1 MSTSTTTPRDRSD
14 YSDAHYVLSTNPISG
29 ELSYADR
36 GVWLTKDSA
45 TKFASYWNLELA
57 WLGTTHTVYS
67 TKELQ
72 ALIDSGVR
80 IKSY

>member
-1 MSTSTTTPRDRSD
+1 MTTSTTTPRSSSD

-29 ELSYADR
+29 ELSYAHY
-36 GVWLTKDSA
+36 GAWLTKDSA
-45 TKFASYWNLELA
+45 TKFASDKSAELA
-57 WLGTTHTVYS
+57 WLGTTYTVYS

-80 IKSY
+80 IKL

>member
-1 MSTSTTTPRDRSD
+1 MNTSTTTTRSRSD

-29 ELSYADR
+29 ELSYAHY
-36 GVWLTKDSA
+36 GAWLTKESA
-45 TKFASYWNLELA
+45 TKFASDKDAELA
-57 WLGTTHTVYS
+57 WLGVAHAVYS

-80 IKSY
+80 IKL